1 MFQSLQSCIILCIL
15 RQINAKERRRF
26 RAPPACDLSFTLASQ
41 LPVLPLKREKILS
54 LFCRLGESLITS
66 FSDYSGSDDD
76 IHRNRSPKSDRMTH
90 PVDQI
95 TKGLPGRYQVK
106 KRCSCFALLV

>member
-1 MFQSLQSCIILCIL
+1 MFQSLQSCIILCIF

-66 FSDYSGSDDD
+66 FSDYSGSDYD
-76 IHRNRSPKSDRMTH
+76 IDRNRSPKSDRMAY

-95 TKGLPGRYQVK
+95 TKGLPGCYQVK
-106 KRCSCFALLV
+106 KRCSGFALLV